1 MTPDCR
7 LPHGP
12 ALWAPPI
19 ALLGAMVMVW
29 AGGWNQPLFLHL
41 NHWGGGDPVWAGL
54 TLFGEPL
61 VALALGLV
69 CHLRR
74 PQSGWALILGGL
86 AAALAVNLLKSALGL
101 PRPLAVL
108 PPENFHQ
115 IGELL
120 YWRAMPS
127 GHTAT
132 AFLFAA
138 VVFWCADYR
147 IMRWAALTIATLAGL
162 SRIMVGVHWPM
173 DVLAGAALGWLMGAL
188 GVWLAGRWP
197 RLLHR
202 RGQIVGGVILGA
214 SALALPF
221 YRSGYPEAHA
231 LQTAIGLATLSLAAI
246 VLWWRQRERRNN
258 TTPPRR

>member
-1 MTPDCR
+1 MTRDCHP
-7 LPHGP
+7 PHGP
-12 ALWAPPI
+12 ALWIPPA
-19 ALLGAMVMVW
+19 ALLAAAALIGAS
-29 AGGWNQPLFLHL
+29 GWTQPLFLEL

-74 PQSGWALILGGL
+74 PQAGWALILGGL
-86 AAALAVNLLKSALGL
+86 VAALAVNLLKSGLGL

-120 YWRAMPS
+120 HWRAMPS

-147 IMRWAALTIATLAGL
+147 AMRWGALIIATLAGL
-162 SRIMVGVHWPM
+162 SRIMVGAHWPT

-188 GVWLAGRWP
+188 GVWLAGRWTG
-197 RLLHR
+197 LLHR
-202 RGQIVGGVILGA
+202 RGQIAGAVILGA
-214 SALALPF
+214 SALSLPF
-221 YRSGYPEAHA
+221 YRSGYPEAHE
-231 LQTAIGLATLSLAAI
+231 LQTAIGLAALTLAAI
-246 VLWWRQRERRNN
+246 ALWRRQRGRRNN